1 MSLCSNEQSTG
12 VGCVSGQKV
21 AVDGENSNGHDESVL
36 RCEEEEDEDEE
47 EDVDFNPFLKG
58 AVSPEASSSLSS
70 EVEGIDGEVD
80 DVGGNNG
87 VDSLNVGCEGKTT
100 CAAED
105 SEHGEEEMVMQTAA
119 ASSEDVSENELGNFD
134 SGIEHVEEK
143 DDGSSLGP
151 DVNHV
156 AEGQLSSKADTRT
169 STIDLDDE
177 GEDAICKRT
186 RARYSLA
193 SFTLDELETFLQ
205 ETDDDDDLQNI
216 DDEEEYRKFL
226 TAVLH
231 GGEGDDQLTKENENA
246 ADDEDE
252 ENDADFELELEELL
266 DSDVD
271 ENTRDKSTVYEG
283 AGRRPKTRQNRKSSA
298 RSKKNL
304 GQTKRSLRPLLPVL
318 PHGPIST
325 FYTQDTRTSIPGIA
339 SSCLSSTM
347 DYRSKSGFTA
357 HQIGQLHHLIYEH
370 VQLLIQVFSLCVLD
384 NSRQHIASQVQ
395 RLICEMLHKRDEV
408 LAWKNVPYP
417 NICFFPSVPTETP
430 QSYQIQSTLV
440 SSHTS
445 DAHAASSPSNK
456 QMLVSPNVS
465 PFWVPSINGPV
476 LSVLDVAPLN
486 LIGRYMD
493 DIDTAVQGNRRR
505 FKETISDICLEKEPL
520 FPLPN
525 FPSCAQANCEV
536 VSGMGSSAVNVVPSS
551 HSQPPK
557 KSLATSIVEST
568 KKQSVALVPREI
580 ANLAQRFYPLFNPA
594 LYPHKPPP
602 AAVTNRVLFTDAE
615 DELLAL
621 GLMEYNTDWK
631 AIQQRFLPCKS
642 KHQIF
647 VRQKNRCSSRAPEN
661 SIKAVRRMKTSPLTA
676 EEISCIQEGL
686 KAYKYDL
693 MAVWKFVVPHR
704 DPSLLPRQWRT
715 ALGTQKSYKLD
726 EAKKEKRR
734 LYDLK
739 RRANKKADMPSWQSS
754 SEKEDCQAEKSC
766 GENNSADG
774 PMDNAGETYVHEAF
788 LADWRPGISSGERN
802 LHSGINGHKE
812 APHSQTGNMHQL
824 LSASK
829 YTQNPSSHMTG
840 VGQFASSATKSSHPI
855 STSSTS
861 GSQFCYPTYQ
871 ARRTTG
877 AHLVKLAPD
886 LPPVNL
892 PPSVRVV
899 SQSAFKGY
907 VRGASSHVAGAGGG
921 FGATKENAVSQLSQ
935 VGRPGTFNAI
945 AARQNKSQYS
955 KESVTNLRPEDSKI
969 LKEKCV
975 EKGGDT
981 GSDLQMH
988 PLLFQPPEDG
998 RLPYYPLNCSTSN
1011 SSSYGF
1017 LSENQPQLHLTLLH
1031 NPHQENQ
1038 VDDGLVRSLKKSNVI
1053 SRGIDFHPLMQ
1064 RTENVNSVTVTTCS
1078 TAPLSVGSGGKYD
1091 QVQHPSDSFQTEVPE
1106 TTGTKPRPDEG
1117 ATELDLEIHLSS
1129 TSRKERA
1136 LKSRDVNQHNL
1147 VAPGTGPT
1155 MIAQCG
1161 NTPFYNHAE
1170 NSSASRSEFVS
1181 GGNTLVIP
1189 SNNISRYDPDEMG
1202 DQSQPDIEM
1211 EQEELSDSAEESEEN
1226 VEFECEEMAD
1236 SEGEEDGSAC
1246 EQISEMQ
1253 NKDVASFTKKGPATA
1268 EHNDNIHI
1276 HRIPSLELGLSN
1288 QGMDEASN
1296 SSWLS
1301 LDTYSADREESMT
1314 SEGLAAK
1321 DLVSPP
1327 PNKSCKKVRL
1337 RTRANSQKQV
1347 VDMAQQLSLGPL
1359 ALPPVRK
1366 PRKRVCRPNLNIGLT
1381 VENSSSDN

>member
-1 MSLCSNEQSTG
+1 MSKMSLCSNEESTE
-12 VGCVSGQKV
+12 VGSVSPQKDV
-21 AVDGENSNGHDESVL
+21 SASEKLNEDDESVL

-80 DVGGNNG
+80 DVSGNHG
-87 VDSLNVGCEGKTT
+87 VDSLNVAFEGEMRVG
-100 CAAED
+100 ED
-105 SEHGEEEMVMQTAA
+105 SEHGEEEMVMQAG
-119 ASSEDVSENELGNFD
+119 ASSEDVSDNELGNFD
-134 SGIEHVEEK
+134 SGIEHGEEK
-143 DDGSSLGP
+143 DNRSSMGP
-151 DVNHV
+151 DVNDV
-156 AEGQLSSKADTRT
+156 TEGQLSNRTDTRT

-205 ETDDDDDLQNI
+205 ETDDDDDLQNV

-226 TAVLH
+226 TAVLQ
-231 GGEGDDQLTKENENA
+231 GGEGDDQSTKETEIA

-266 DSDVD
+266 DSDID
-271 ENTRDKSTVYEG
+271 ENTRDRNTVYEG
-283 AGRRPKTRQNRKSSA
+283 AGRRPKTRQNRRSSA

-318 PHGPIST
+318 PNGPIPT
-325 FYTQDTRTSIPGIA
+325 FYTQGMRTSIPGTV
-339 SSCLSSTM
+339 SSCLSSTV
-347 DYRSKSGFTA
+347 DDHFKSGFTA

-395 RLICEMLHKRDEV
+395 RLICEMLQKRNEV
-408 LAWKNVPYP
+408 LAWKTVPYP
-417 NICFFPSVPTETP
+417 NICFCSSTESP
-430 QSYQIQSTLV
+430 QSHLV
-440 SSHTS
+440 GTSPSSLTS
-445 DAHAASSPSNK
+445 DAHAVSSPSSN
-456 QMLVSPNVS
+456 QILVSSNVS
-465 PFWVPSINGPV
+465 PVWVPSISGPV
-476 LSVLDVAPLN
+476 LSVLDVAPLS
-486 LIGRYMD
+486 LIGRYLN

-505 FKETISDICLEKEPL
+505 YREAISDICLEKEPL

-525 FPSCAQANCEV
+525 FPLYAQANCEG
-536 VSGMGSSAVNVVPSS
+536 VSGMGSSAVNAVPRSP
-551 HSQPPK
+551 SQQPK
-557 KSLATSIVEST
+557 KSLAAAIVERT
-568 KKQSVALVPREI
+568 KKQSVALVPKEI
-580 ANLAQRFYPLFNPA
+580 ANLAQRFYPLFNPE

-621 GLMEYNTDWK
+621 GVMEYNTDWK

-647 VRQKNRCSSRAPEN
+647 VRQKNRCSSKAPEN

-734 LYDLK
+734 LYDSK
-739 RRANKKADMPSWQSS
+739 RRADKKADRPSWQSS

-766 GENNSADG
+766 GENNSGDG

-788 LADWRPGISSGERN
+788 LADWRPSTSSGERN
-802 LHSGINGHKE
+802 PLTGNGLKE
-812 APHSQTGNMHQL
+812 PCQPQTGNMHQL
-824 LSASK
+824 VSASK
-829 YTQNPSSHMTG
+829 YPQNPLSHMTG
-840 VGQFASSATKSSHPI
+840 TGQFASSATKPCHPI
-855 STSSTS
+855 LTSSTS
-861 GSQFCYPTYQ
+861 ESQLRYPTYQ
-871 ARRTTG
+871 AHRTTG

-907 VRGASSHVAGAGGG
+907 IRGASSHVAGAGGS
-921 FGATKENAVSQLSQ
+921 FGAAKENAVSQLSQ
-935 VGRPGTFNAI
+935 VGRSGTFI
-945 AARQNKSQYS
+945 SVAARQNNSQYS
-955 KESVTNLRPEDSKI
+955 KESVTNLRPEGSK
-969 LKEKCV
+969 LFKEKCV
-975 EKGGDT
+975 QKGGDT

-1011 SSSYGF
+1011 SGGSYSF
-1017 LSENQPQLHLTLLH
+1017 LSGQPQLHLTLSYD
-1031 NPHQENQ
+1031 PHQENQ
-1038 VDDGLVRSLKKSNVI
+1038 VEGLVKSLKEKSNIV
-1053 SRGIDFHPLMQ
+1053 SRRIDFHPLMQ
-1064 RTENVNSVTVTTCS
+1064 RTENVNSIAVTTCS
-1078 TAPLSVGSGGKYD
+1078 TAPHSVGSGAKYD
-1091 QVQHPSDSFQTEVPE
+1091 QLQHPLHSFRTEVPE
-1106 TTGTKPRPDEG
+1106 AATGTKPSPDEG
-1117 ATELDLEIHLSS
+1117 GTELDLEIHLSS
-1129 TSRKERA
+1129 ISRKEKD
-1136 LKSRDVNQHNL
+1136 LKSREVNQHNL
-1147 VAPGTGPT
+1147 VKSRTDRCTGTTTVAPS
-1155 MIAQCG
+1155 A
-1161 NTPFYNHAE
+1161 NAPFINHAE
-1170 NSSASRSEFVS
+1170 NSSANRSIS
-1181 GGNTLVIP
+1181 GGNTSIIP
-1189 SNNISRYDPDEMG
+1189 SKNMSRYDQSVMG
-1202 DQSQPDIEM
+1202 DESQPDIEM

-1236 SEGEEDGSAC
+1236 SEGEEDGSSC
-1246 EQISEMQ
+1246 EQISEML
-1253 NKDVASFTKKGPATA
+1253 NKDVTSFTKKKPATV
-1268 EHNDNIHI
+1268 ERDDNIYI
-1276 HRIPSLELGLSN
+1276 RRIPSLELGLSN

-1301 LDTYSADREESMT
+1301 LDTYSADREGSMT
-1314 SEGLAAK
+1314 TEGLVVRELA
-1321 DLVSPP
+1321 SPP
-1327 PNKSCKKVRL
+1327 PSKFCKKVRL

-1347 VDMAQQLSLGPL
+1347 VDIAQQLSLGPL
-1359 ALPPVRK
+1359 ALPPVKK

>member
-1 MSLCSNEQSTG
+1 MSKMSSCSNEESTE
-12 VGCVSGQKV
+12 VGCVSPQKV
-21 AVDGENSNGHDESVL
+21 VSASEKLNEDDESAL
-36 RCEEEEDEDEE
+36 RCEEEVEEDEDEE

-80 DVGGNNG
+80 DVSGNNG
-87 VDSLNVGCEGKTT
+87 VDLNVACEEEA
-100 CAAED
+100 CATED
-105 SEHGEEEMVMQTAA
+105 SEQGEEEMVMQTG
-119 ASSEDVSENELGNFD
+119 ASSEDVSDNELGNFD

-143 DDGSSLGP
+143 D
-151 DVNHV
+151 VT
-156 AEGQLSSKADTRT
+156 EGQLSSKADTRT

-205 ETDDDDDLQNI
+205 ETDDDDDLQNV

-226 TAVLH
+226 TAVLQ
-231 GGEGDDQLTKENENA
+231 GREGDDQLTKENENA
-246 ADDEDE
+246 ADEEDE

-271 ENTRDKSTVYEG
+271 ENTMEKNTVYGG

-298 RSKKNL
+298 RSRKNL
-304 GQTKRSLRPLLPVL
+304 GQTKRSLRPLLPNL
-318 PHGPIST
+318 PHYPVST
-325 FYTQDTRTSIPGIA
+325 FYTQDMMTSIPGTA
-339 SSCLSSTM
+339 SSFLSSTI
-347 DYRSKSGFTA
+347 DNRFKSGFTA
-357 HQIGQLHHLIYEH
+357 PQIGQLHHLIYEH
-370 VQLLIQVFSLCVLD
+370 VQLLIQLFSLCVLD

-395 RLICEMLHKRDEV
+395 RLICEMLHKRNEV

-417 NICFFPSVPTETP
+417 NICFCLSVPTEAP
-430 QSYQIQSTLV
+430 QSRLIQSTLP
-440 SSHTS
+440 SSLTS
-445 DAHAASSPSNK
+445 DAHTASSPSNN
-456 QMLVSPNVS
+456 QILVSPNVS
-465 PFWVPSINGPV
+465 PFWVPSISGPV
-476 LSVLDVAPLN
+476 LSVLDVAPLS

-493 DIDTAVQGNRRR
+493 DIDTAVQRNRRR
-505 FKETISDICLEKEPL
+505 YRETISDICLEKEPL
-520 FPLPN
+520 FPLLN
-525 FPSCAQANCEV
+525 FPLRDQANCEV
-536 VSGMGSSAVNVVPSS
+536 VSGVGSSAANGSPCSP
-551 HSQPPK
+551 SQPPK
-557 KSLATSIVEST
+557 KSLAAAIVEST

-580 ANLAQRFYPLFNPA
+580 ANLALRFYPLFNPS

-631 AIQQRFLPCKS
+631 AIQQRFLPCKT
-642 KHQIF
+642 KRQIY

-676 EEISCIQEGL
+676 EEMSCIEEGL

-739 RRANKKADMPSWQSS
+739 RRENKKADMSSWQSS
-754 SEKEDCQAEKSC
+754 YEKEDCQAEKSC

-788 LADWRPGISSGERN
+788 LADWRPGTSSGERN
-802 LHSGINGHKE
+802 PHPGIYGHKE
-812 APHSQTGNMHQL
+812 APHSQTVNMHQFP
-824 LSASK
+824 SASK
-829 YTQNPSSHMTG
+829 YPQNPSSHMTG
-840 VGQFASSATKSSHPI
+840 VGQYASSATKLSHPI

-861 GSQFCYPTYQ
+861 GSQFCYPTHQ

-899 SQSAFKGY
+899 SQSAFKGN
-907 VRGASSHVAGAGGG
+907 VHGTTHVAGAGGG
-921 FGATKENAVSQLSQ
+921 LGATKENAVSQLSQ
-935 VGRPGTFNAI
+935 VGRSGTFNSV
-945 AARQNKSQYS
+945 AARQNKSQYA
-955 KESVTNLRPEDSKI
+955 KESVTKLRPEDSNSF
-969 LKEKCV
+969 KEKRV
-975 EKGGDT
+975 EKGADT

-1011 SSSYGF
+1011 SGSYGF
-1017 LSENQPQLHLTLLH
+1017 LSGNQPQLRLTLLH
-1031 NPHQENQ
+1031 DPHQENQ
-1038 VDDGLVRSLKKSNVI
+1038 VDGPVRTVKESNVI
-1053 SRGIDFHPLMQ
+1053 SHGIDFHPLMQ
-1064 RTENVNSVTVTTCS
+1064 RTENVNSVAVTKCT
-1078 TAPLSVGSGGKYD
+1078 TAPLAVGLR
-1091 QVQHPSDSFQTEVPE
+1091 VQHPSKSFQTEDPE
-1106 TTGTKPRPDEG
+1106 ATGTKPCPDEG
-1117 ATELDLEIHLSS
+1117 GIELDLEIHLSS
-1129 TSRKERA
+1129 TSRKENT
-1136 LKSRDVNQHNL
+1136 LKSREVSHHNL
-1147 VAPGTGPT
+1147 VTSRTAPGTGTT
-1155 MIAQCG
+1155 MIAQSA
-1161 NTPFYNHAE
+1161 NSPIYNHAE
-1170 NSSASRSEFVS
+1170 NSSASISKFVS
-1181 GGNTLVIP
+1181 GSNTLVIP
-1189 SNNISRYDPDEMG
+1189 SNNMSRYNPDEMG
-1202 DQSQPDIEM
+1202 DPSQPDIEM

-1236 SEGEEDGSAC
+1236 SEGEEDGSTC
-1246 EQISEMQ
+1246 EQIAEMQ
-1253 NKDVASFTKKGPATA
+1253 NKDVASFTKKRPATA
-1268 EHNDNIHI
+1268 ERDNNIHI
-1276 HRIPSLELGLSN
+1276 HRIRSLELGLSN
-1288 QGMDEASN
+1288 QGMDDVSN

-1301 LDTYSADREESMT
+1301 LDTYSADCADSMT
-1314 SEGLAAK
+1314 SEPLAVK
-1321 DLVSPP
+1321 DLVLPRP
-1327 PNKSCKKVRL
+1327 VKSCKKVRL